1 MRRLILTFAVLALAT
16 PLFAQT
22 PAPPRGVPAPSAAA
36 PVVDNQA
43 TRETPAPAPQ
53 SPPRAPTL
61 QGPALNGVNI
71 RLDITI
77 TDTYG
82 GTPQKKTVALTVLSG
97 QSGMV
102 RTSNNFRVAGGFAQ
116 VKLNVDAQAMA
127 YQSGAVST
135 RLTVSYMPAPQGGTQ
150 SVETPPPGSLEESI
164 AVALMDGQPLVLTES
179 ADPTSDRKVTLE
191 VKATILK

>member
-1 MRRLILTFAVLALAT
+1 MLTIAA
-16 PLFAQT
+16 PLFAQA

-36 PVVDNQA
+36 PVADDQA
-43 TRETPAPAPQ
+43 AQEKTPAAAPQ
-53 SPPRAPTL
+53 APPRAPSL
-61 QGPALNGVNI
+61 SGPALAGVNI

-82 GTPQKKTVALTVLSG
+82 GAPQKKTVALTVLSG

-150 SVETPPPGSLEESI
+150 SVETPPPGTLEESI

-179 ADPTSDRKVTLE
+179 ADPASDRKVTLE